1 MFIHLHVAAWK
12 RECALDERFVVVEN
26 QYLVVANR
34 AHVCL
39 ERTLRYARFRV
50 ILFLLLKREFY
61 YKLIKKKIKY
71 PDFIYTPILEAI
83 RSVHISAKSRPSTP

>member
-1 MFIHLHVAAWK
+1 MGEIFEISVFIFVWLHVAAWK

-50 ILFLLLKREFY
+50 ILLLLKREF
-61 YKLIKKKIKY
+61 L
-71 PDFIYTPILEAI
+71 L
-83 RSVHISAKSRPSTP
+83 